1 MNIVEKKLMNK
12 SKARWQ
18 TVSKLKTTRT
28 HYDAI
33 KYMGEVKEKG
43 LETTLNEI
51 GWENVLQVLPC
62 YCGNGECFYTIIYK
76 ES

>member
-1 MNIVEKKLMNK
+1 M
-12 SKARWQ
+12 
-18 TVSKLKTTRT
+18 SKLKTIRT

-62 YCGNGECFYTIIYK
+62 YCGNGEYFYTIIYK